1 MRRFDWVITTWFNEF
16 EKNISR
22 FAKAWLQEEESHTA
36 ESHRDLLFSPKW
48 KSSHAASK
56 HMHSSFLDSHETSL
70 CEISAST
77 VLLYITRHGR
87 NSKNSRFFPTW
98 TGLLLEQKIAKIGPY
113 QKVWAFLTTKFVF
126 LKKKTGK
133 IANFPNICPEN
144 FHAIWSCTTFL
155 WNPFRH
161 NLSQLS
167 VEKRIRVTLETVLK
181 LFGSAEGHPNRCT
194 HAVDNEGT
202 QTFQGC

>member
-22 FAKAWLQEEESHTA
+22 SAKAWFQEIESHTA

-56 HMHSSFLDSHETSL
+56 HMRSSFLDSHETSL

-87 NSKNSRFFPTW
+87 NSEKFTLLSHMNWSVAGAKDSKNQSLSESL
-98 TGLLLEQKIAKIGPY
+98 GILDL
-113 QKVWAFLTTKFVF
+113 KFCF
-126 LKKKTGK
+126 LKKKNRKNSKFSKYMPGK
-133 IANFPNICPEN
+133 L
-144 FHAIWSCTTFL
+144 SCHLVAHHFFMEPL
-155 WNPFRH
+155 
-161 NLSQLS
+161 
-167 VEKRIRVTLETVLK
+167 
-181 LFGSAEGHPNRCT
+181 
-194 HAVDNEGT
+194 
-202 QTFQGC
+202 